1 MLNMSLTFPLRPSAS
16 VYTRETCHGESSA
29 PSARLQG
36 ARDRKRDKHTIRD
49 KGIEKVWKREREHGL
64 EKKAPRRE
72 SCERDGERKRGAGR
86 LQERERRERSLP
98 CRLIALLL

>member
-1 MLNMSLTFPLRPSAS
+1 MSLTFPLRPSAS
-16 VYTRETCHGESSA
+16 VYTRETCHGDSSA

-36 ARDRKRDKHTIRD
+36 AGDRKRDKHTIRD

-72 SCERDGERKRGAGR
+72 SCERDRERKRGAVR
-86 LQERERRERSLP
+86 LQERERGVYPVGS
-98 CRLIALLL
+98 